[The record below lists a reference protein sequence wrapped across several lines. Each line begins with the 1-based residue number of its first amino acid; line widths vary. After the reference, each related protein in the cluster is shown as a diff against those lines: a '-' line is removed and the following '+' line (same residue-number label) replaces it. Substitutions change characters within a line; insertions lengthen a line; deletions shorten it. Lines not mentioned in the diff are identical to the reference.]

1 MSGFAALLR
10 RHWPALIV
18 GAAVVLSF
26 AVTYVVDVVQLDEIR
41 AQVNR
46 AAEFLVFI
54 VAALS
59 VPRCLVQADASRARP
74 RRNPEAYAAA
84 AVALVTV
91 VVGALPSEL
100 LGSRGEDFLD
110 ALRSFLAVCVA
121 ALITFAVFRVQ
132 ARNERAAPPRTRLH
146 AADDLEEKFT
156 AMAQQLS
163 ASAATFALLQAEM
176 TARAHAA
183 RELAREA
190 EENRRHAEQSRTYA
204 DDQRAALEAVER
216 LVAARAEPIVDAIE
230 RRSRRSQVIF
240 LAVGAVLGTVLQLLT
255 QQWFSF

>member
-1 MSGFAALLR
+1 M
-10 RHWPALIV
+10 
-18 GAAVVLSF
+18 VVLAF
-26 AVTYVVDVVQLDEIR
+26 AVSYLVDVAYDPTRIR
-41 AQVNR
+41 LNR
-46 AAEFLVFI
+46 AAEFLVFV
-54 VAALS
+54 VAALA
-59 VPRCLVQADASRARP
+59 VPRCLVQADAFLARP

-84 AVALVTV
+84 AVALVGG
-91 VVGALPSEL
+91 VVGIVPDEVFGDGGGGAK
-100 LGSRGEDFLD
+100 DTFL
-110 ALRSFLAVCVA
+110 SFLAVCVA

-132 ARNERAAPPRTRLH
+132 TRNERTAPPPTRLH

-156 AMAQQLS
+156 TMARQLS
-163 ASAATFALLQAEM
+163 ESAATFALLQAEM

-183 RELAREA
+183 QELAREA

-240 LAVGAVLGTVLQLLT
+240 LAVGAVLGTVLQLFA
-255 QQWFSF
+255 QQVFGP